1 MPDNMKHL
9 LSVSF
14 DAQIGTESLDKY
26 APSKYLIM
34 YKFIFSKGKFQV
46 LFAEIEKTATLISN
60 SN

>member
-1 MPDNMKHL
+1 MKHL

-46 LFAEIEKTATLISN
+46 LVAEIEKTATLISN